1 AECWWLMA
9 GGPTRNRL
17 AVGSKGSLRLTLRT
31 DGTGGHSAAPVGR
44 SAIDALLAVLADVQ
58 AAAWPRDD
66 FFGETTCN
74 IGVIA
79 GGAAGDGTAPDARA
93 GLHFRLATR
102 PGPVRALL

>member
-9 GGPTRNRL
+9 GGPTRNKL

-58 AAAWPRDD
+58 AAAWLRDD
-66 FFGETTCN
+66 FFGETHCN

-79 GGAAGDGTAPDARA
+79 RGAAGNVPPRAPRPA
-93 GLHFRLATR
+93 LHI
-102 PGPVRALL
+102 P